1 MLGYAF
7 LKLNINNILYFTYS
21 FNLQVVSICE
31 ADDHDKTG
39 RWVVKTRPSYGR
51 AGPEVERQF
60 DAVIVA
66 SGNMTRPHVP
76 DIPG

>member
-1 MLGYAF
+1 
-7 LKLNINNILYFTYS
+7 
-21 FNLQVVSICE
+21 VSICE